1 MKKRNYAGRGLKPS
15 AHEGKSP
22 FNSGYRQPIKRAMKM
37 KFWSKVKVWWKNRAA
52 IIRATRLRALE
63 VGESVLTVV
72 EDSTALADALLD
84 KMLAVEAVY
93 GGVLKGSEKAQ
104 KVIEILKRVDPALD
118 IIESYLQ
125 RAITAMHN
133 ELNENGKAGWEKL

>member
-1 MKKRNYAGRGLKPS
+1 MK
-15 AHEGKSP
+15 
-22 FNSGYRQPIKRAMKM
+22 I
-37 KFWSKVKVWWKNRAA
+37 WTKVKVWWKNRAA